1 MLEVFFGKVNQPV
14 PDHVVQG
21 VEALLGRVYFGVT
34 SCQPLRLIHFGF
46 LLACAQWAEKCVR
59 LLGGKQIFSNML
71 KNQFVKSAHRYT
83 MPSAPGF
90 P

>member
-34 SCQPLRLIHFGF
+34 SCQPLRLIFFGF
-46 LLACAQWAEKCVR
+46 LLACAQWVEECVR

-71 KNQFVKSAHRYT
+71 KNQLVKCAHGYT
-83 MPSAPGF
+83 VTLAT
-90 P
+90 